1 MPAYAPRQPRKGG
14 GAEWTQEQKD
24 EYQRQ
29 WDAYRKRMA
38 KVQPGQARDFTAR
51 LIEITDLTPLQKTY
65 NGVTTVKDRRIIWYQ
80 LVEPGLDML
89 RFRCDSADNPFFHK
103 TKLNEC
109 LRAHGVFPKEEDG
122 LDIEFE
128 DLYGQ
133 TAIITIQKGDNREDG
148 KYGGFYSNLIGIKPN
163 FDDEEE
169 EEEAP
174 PTKPVARKAVAA
186 SGGTR
191 KPQPKPAPVEDETP
205 PWDVDDE
212 VEDAGVPF

>member
-1 MPAYAPRQPRKGG
+1 MPKYQARQPRKGG

-29 WDAYRKRMA
+29 WGNYRTRMA

-51 LIEITDLTPLQKTY
+51 LIEITDLTPMEKTY

-80 LVEPGLDML
+80 LVDPGLDML

-109 LRAHGVFPKEEDG
+109 LRAHGVFPKEEEG
-122 LDIEFE
+122 LDVSFE

-133 TAIITIQKGDNREDG
+133 KAIITLQKGGENSDG
-148 KYGGFYSNLIGIKPN
+148 KYGGFYTNLIGIKPY
-163 FDDEEE
+163 FGDDDEEE
-169 EEEAP
+169 EPAP
-174 PTKPVARKAVAA
+174 A
-186 SGGTR
+186 
-191 KPQPKPAPVEDETP
+191 PKPAVRSKASFRSNPTGGATKVTPVEDETP
-205 PWDVDDE
+205 PWDDDE
-212 VEDAGVPF
+212 DETPVPF